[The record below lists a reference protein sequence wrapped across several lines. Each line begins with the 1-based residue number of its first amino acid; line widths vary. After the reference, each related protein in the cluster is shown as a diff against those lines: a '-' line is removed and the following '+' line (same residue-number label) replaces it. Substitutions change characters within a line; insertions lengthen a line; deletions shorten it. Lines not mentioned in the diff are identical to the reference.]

1 MRAQQK
7 YGVLIEMP
15 VANRDSSELTRAR
28 RAMILYAYASNL
40 QRVQAVSNT
49 VRREQGNGPVS
60 NVYTE
65 GRQGACYCSNLSAGT
80 YVFGGKAAGGGCGCG
95 N

>member
-1 MRAQQK
+1 
-7 YGVLIEMP
+7 MP

-28 RAMILYAYASNL
+28 RAMMLYSYASNL
-40 QRVQAVSNT
+40 QKVQLTTNT

-65 GRQGACYCSNLSAGT
+65 GRQGACYSSNSSSGK
-80 YVFGGKAAGGGCGCG
+80 YIFGGKAGPGGCGCG
-95 N
+95 TGNV